1 MNDDIYDNISDYS
14 EECDYNALKNKIKA
28 VLRRYFEANDNG
40 DPNPE
45 YDENFEPQAVI
56 DEIHE
61 IVGDI

>member
-1 MNDDIYDNISDYS
+1 MPDINNYSD
-14 EECDYNALKNKIKA
+14 ECDYNALKNKIKA
-28 VLRRYFEANDNG
+28 VLRRYFEVNDNG

-45 YDENFEPQAVI
+45 FDDSFEPQAVI

>member
-1 MNDDIYDNISDYS
+1 MKDDIYDNITNYS

-45 YDENFEPQAVI
+45 FDENFAPQAVI
-56 DEIHE
+56 DAIHE

>member
-1 MNDDIYDNISDYS
+1 MPDNNNYSD
-14 EECDYNALKNKIKA
+14 ECDCNALKNKIKA
-28 VLRRYFEANDNG
+28 VLRRYFEVNDNG

-45 YDENFEPQAVI
+45 FDDSFEPQAVI